1 MPSKTSFALLAVT
14 VLFVLQFWQVQALR
28 VQVERMH
35 KPEGIDLLQE
45 EEVPLE
51 ESTSSQLFVLLES
64 LAQFEENQARFN
76 TNKQALEDFSKD
88 PMWANLGLKV
98 LPQSTL
104 TEDFAFQFIT
114 NDGVQVLELTLD
126 QEGLFEVNTYLA
138 ALELEDGLSSETV
151 FNQVKTYVEAELPGV
166 LNQIQSVNELRG
178 TLQNTVLNQVDLQN
192 WLKLQGLYFG
202 EEEADLGVYRRA
214 LFNADKLVVA
224 ELLLYKKDTRIEL
237 KVGEESFPLTEVNFS
252 ALLTLIQ
259 ENVDARTLVQKRV
272 DAVRAEIDSL
282 LEDRG
287 FVSTLE
293 RLQFSME
300 PGIETET
307 RIEYPLKN
315 VAGETLSIIFIDR
328 LDGSLKV
335 ERVGQ
340 SQTLSFA
347 LEELRDGGKKKT
359 LYSLP
364 ISRLNLA

>member
-1 MPSKTSFALLAVT
+1 MSSKTSFALLVAT
-14 VLFVLQFWQVQALR
+14 LLFVLQFWQVHALR

-35 KPEGIDLLQE
+35 KPEGIGLLQE
-45 EEVPLE
+45 EEVLPE
-51 ESTSSQLFVLLES
+51 ESTASQLFALIES

-76 TNKQALEDFSKD
+76 ANKQALEAFSKD

-104 TEDFAFQFIT
+104 NEEFAFQFIT
-114 NDGVQVLELTLD
+114 NEGVQVLELALN

-138 ALELEDGLSSETV
+138 TLELEDGLSSETV
-151 FNQVKTYVEAELPGV
+151 FNQVKAYVEAELPGIF
-166 LNQIQSVNELRG
+166 NQIQSVNELRG

-202 EEEADLGVYRRA
+202 EEEVDLGVYRRE
-214 LFNADKLVVA
+214 LFNADKVLVA
-224 ELLLYKKDTRIEL
+224 ELLLYKKDTHIEL
-237 KVGEESFPLTEVNFS
+237 KVGEESFPLPEVSFS

-272 DAVRAEIDSL
+272 DAVQAEIDSL

-293 RLQFSME
+293 GLQFSMG

-328 LDGSLKV
+328 LDGRLKV
-335 ERVGQ
+335 ERAGE